1 MLRISKL
8 SDYAIIVLGYMA
20 KHPEKTFAANEL
32 AEEAGIAGTTVS
44 KILKA
49 LVRSG
54 VLASTR
60 GARGGYHLAKPPELT
75 PIASIIAALEGPIA
89 LTECGLD
96 HNHCDQL
103 RSCHVRGNWSVLNRA
118 IQTALEAVTLA
129 DMAQPMTRAPEEFR
143 LPLAKLSLN
152 SRRIQE

>member
-1 MLRISKL
+1 
-8 SDYAIIVLGYMA
+8 
-20 KHPEKTFAANEL
+20 
-32 AEEAGIAGTTVS
+32 
-44 KILKA
+44 
-49 LVRSG
+49 
-54 VLASTR
+54 
-60 GARGGYHLAKPPELT
+60 LAKPPELT